1 MKRSTIRN
9 LMILVLPVVFLCSML
24 IFAAQSHALTVNYAY
39 SPGTTQIITPPI
51 TSDTT
56 GATMEGMSVTAYFDG
71 DAGSETL
78 TWGDIGSGFSGVIG
92 IDWNLS
98 VKSDVD
104 PWTQGAW
111 GLNSCSG
118 TIIDHILIDAGA
130 GNTVFDT
137 YSAGIGTPDSKLG
150 KVLSVSSTGTTYDG
164 EITST
169 YFDQVALSGFA
180 PVGDLYRYLDIQ
192 FEDPF
197 SGILYFAADTD
208 NITGGIQPVP
218 EPATILLLG
227 SGLLALGGFRRIR
240 KRM

>member
-24 IFAAQSHALTVNYAY
+24 IFVAQSHALTVNYGY

-92 IDWNLS
+92 RDWNLS
-98 VKSDVD
+98 VKSDMD

-111 GLNSCSG
+111 GLNSYSG

-137 YSAGIGTPDSKLG
+137 YYSGGIGTPDSQLG
-150 KVLSVSSTGTTYDG
+150 KDLSVSSIGTTYEG
-164 EITST
+164 AIAAI
-169 YFDQVALSGFA
+169 YRDQVALSGFA

-197 SGILYFAADTD
+197 SGILYFETDTD
-208 NITGGIQPVP
+208 NITGGIQPIP

-227 SGLLALGGFRRIR
+227 SGLVGLAGFRR
-240 KRM
+240 KRV